1 MNTEFK
7 FDSAGLHFH
16 ARPINASDKD
26 MIRNAFLQLSDRSKF
41 LRFSTI
47 DSKLTDS
54 QLKYLTDV
62 DGMHH
67 IAWGVA
73 DVSGDRSVPAG
84 VGRIVRL
91 EEPFD
96 TAEMGITVVDAYQ
109 KKGVGKVLFILL
121 NILAGRMGV
130 QKLRYHVQ
138 SENHSV
144 LKYLKHFEIVSKV
157 HDGPLTRLET
167 QVVATHRDLADVP
180 EMQEFIAT
188 MRAVEALLGV

>member
-1 MNTEFK
+1 
-7 FDSAGLHFH
+7 
-16 ARPINASDKD
+16 
-26 MIRNAFLQLSDRSKF
+26 
-41 LRFSTI
+41 
-47 DSKLTDS
+47 
-54 QLKYLTDV
+54 
-62 DGMHH
+62 
-67 IAWGVA
+67 
-73 DVSGDRSVPAG
+73 
-84 VGRIVRL
+84 
-91 EEPFD
+91 
-96 TAEMGITVVDAYQ
+96 MGITVVDAYQ